1 MWRDEAYLLD
11 ILNAARKVLQYTTG
25 VAEEDF
31 LRNELLQDATLR
43 QLEILGEAARKVSQE
58 TKDGHSEIPWPEM
71 IGLRNRLIHEYSRI
85 NLQRVW
91 DTIQNDLPR
100 LITLVI
106 PLVPPPDKTSGDV

>member
-11 ILNAARKVLQYTTG
+11 ILNAARKAIQYTTG
-25 VAEEDF
+25 VTEEEF

-58 TKDGHSEIPWPEM
+58 TKNVHLEIPWPEM
-71 IGLRNRLIHEYSRI
+71 IGLRNRLIHEYSRV

-91 DTIQNDLPR
+91 DTIQNDILR
-100 LITLVI
+100 LVTLVI
-106 PLVPPPDKTSGDV
+106 PLVPPLR